1 MPTIT
6 LDRCETRSISIA
18 AAPADVLAVVGD
30 ARRLPE
36 WAPDFARA
44 VRPDGDAWIIDTGA
58 GDLRVDLRV
67 VPELGTVDIL
77 RGDPPR
83 GAFSRVL
90 PNGDGSEY
98 LFTLFFPEGTDAAA
112 VDAQM
117 ATVDAELETV
127 RALSEARS
135 AGAR

>member
-6 LDRCETRSISIA
+6 PDRCESRSISIA
-18 AAPADVLAVVGD
+18 APPQDVLAVVGD

-36 WAPDFARA
+36 WAPNFARA
-44 VRPDGDAWIIDTGA
+44 VRPDGDGWIIDTGA

-98 LFTLFFPEGTDAAA
+98 LFTLFFPEGTDPAA

-117 ATVDAELETV
+117 ATVDTELETV
-127 RALSEARS
+127 RALSEARLTD
-135 AGAR
+135 GR

>member
-18 AAPADVLAVVGD
+18 APPEDVLAVVGD
-30 ARRLPE
+30 ARRLPD
-36 WAPDFARA
+36 WAPNFARA
-44 VRPDGDAWIIDTGA
+44 IRPDGDAWIIDTGA

-90 PNGDGSEY
+90 PNGGGSEY
-98 LFTLFFPEGTDAAA
+98 LFTLFFPDGTDAAA

-117 ATVDAELETV
+117 ATVDTELETV

>member
-18 AAPADVLAVVGD
+18 APPEDVLAVVGD

-36 WAPDFARA
+36 WAPNFARA

-67 VPELGTVDIL
+67 VPELGTADIL

-98 LFTLFFPEGTDAAA
+98 LFTQLFADGMSAADVERQLAVVEG
-112 VDAQM
+112 
-117 ATVDAELETV
+117 ELETV
-127 RALSEARS
+127 RELCEA
-135 AGAR
+135 G